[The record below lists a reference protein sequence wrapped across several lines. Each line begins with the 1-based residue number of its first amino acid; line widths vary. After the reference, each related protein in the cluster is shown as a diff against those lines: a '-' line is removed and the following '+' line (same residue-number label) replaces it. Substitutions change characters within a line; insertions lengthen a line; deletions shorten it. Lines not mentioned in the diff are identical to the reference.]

1 MNYLLLIFAASY
13 IFIEA
18 ENAIADL
25 HKRCSNCEKAKQRL
39 AAEMEDLQMELD
51 RSYQKS
57 IQLEKQAQN
66 LERVNGEWK
75 AKADKLRVE
84 LESCRRDDV

>member
-1 MNYLLLIFAASY
+1 M
-13 IFIEA
+13 FIEA
-18 ENAIADL
+18 GNTTAEL
-25 HKRCSNCEKAKQRL
+25 HKRCSNSEKAKQRI